1 MSKYVEK
8 NLIKNEEII
17 IKAKFSKIIITFKMI
32 GGILFF
38 WLLFIP
44 LVKAIYFAFNLNSSE
59 LAITNKRVIAKKG
72 VFNTKVFDAQLD
84 KIQNITISQNFWGKV
99 FKYSTIDI
107 NTASEEENAFRFE
120 YVKDAD
126 KFKSYINEQ
135 IDINQ
140 KEQLNAQL
148 VKIAAKMIKEE
159 KMS

>member
-1 MSKYVEK
+1 MSKYVVN

-17 IKAKFSKIIITFKMI
+17 IKAKFSKINITFKMI

-44 LVKAIYFAFNLNSSE
+44 LVKAIISTVKFNSRE

-72 VFNTKVFDAQLD
+72 VFNTKVFSAQLD
-84 KIQNITISQNFWGKV
+84 KIQNITISQDFWGKV

-107 NTASEEENAFRFE
+107 NTASEEEDAFRFK

-140 KEQLNAQL
+140 KEQLNEQL
-148 VKIAAKMIKEE
+148 VKIAAKMIQEE